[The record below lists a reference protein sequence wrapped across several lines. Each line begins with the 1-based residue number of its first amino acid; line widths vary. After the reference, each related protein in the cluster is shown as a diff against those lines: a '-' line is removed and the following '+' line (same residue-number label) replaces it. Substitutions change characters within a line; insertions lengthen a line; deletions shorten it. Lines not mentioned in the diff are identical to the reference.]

1 MSDFLYNYTNASGAP
16 ITIKIYK
23 RGIWWH
29 IQQISPTIRAYGE
42 DFVSKG
48 EAMEYLNLNAVNGN
62 LFGKNKNTKFGG
74 SGLYD
79 TEFTYNTLKDD
90 GYLKTVTIYYSNG
103 RWRLK
108 GYSNYQLRYYNSTF
122 NSKEEAIE
130 YLNTHAKNNTMEFG
144 KSKNTKF
151 GGDVEMTGE
160 NSAGSSSDMDD
171 LFHRMK
177 EMGINDPEPQNWN
190 ALFKIVDEYIGPF
203 LLLVK
208 NKHPNEYKKYLITNI
223 YIINGNIKK
232 LVLGTPV
239 YFKLYCFSELSNPP
253 KVELIAVNS
262 INDKEIR
269 VSLIRLNN
277 PDVNKELNKLFNSMY
292 DFLTISM
299 SDIGSQVLTEYKIL
313 NNVDHIK
320 LKDNDGNDMKF
331 GKSKR
336 TFGSKLRAV
345 NSDIKFL
352 KCVQ

>member
-62 LFGKNKNTKFGG
+62 LFGK
-74 SGLYD
+74 
-79 TEFTYNTLKDD
+79 
-90 GYLKTVTIYYSNG
+90 
-103 RWRLK
+103 
-108 GYSNYQLRYYNSTF
+108 
-122 NSKEEAIE
+122 
-130 YLNTHAKNNTMEFG
+130 
-144 KSKNTKF
+144 SKNTKF

-160 NSAGSSSDMDD
+160 NSAGSSFDMDD

-277 PDVNKELNKLFNSMY
+277 PDVNRELNKLFNSMY